1 MGQKVHPIGIR
12 LGVVKRHNANWY
24 ASPKNYADYLL
35 KDLEVRDFLLKKL
48 KAAMVS
54 NLLVVLC
61 GDHNVQPV
69 INTGTLY

>member
-35 KDLEVRDFLLKKL
+35 KDLEVRKFLLDKL
-48 KAAMVS
+48 NGKSSKDVKSKDSKDKRKRFFFM
-54 NLLVVLC
+54 
-61 GDHNVQPV
+61 
-69 INTGTLY
+69 